1 MSHGKLYRSFIILQE
16 DERGHSV
23 SSDKPLSGYAKIEAK
38 NDKCKITFYAQN
50 LKKDNTKL
58 CMILICSKKD
68 NKQLINLG
76 PVNITEQGKAE
87 TSFEYLANDIGGAGI
102 LFDKVSG
109 AALAKDLD
117 GKLTFVLGGFMN
129 GETPSDDWKSYKVI
143 SAKVKVD
150 EKVEVKVEEKV
161 EHHDEHHHKDDH
173 KDEHKKLDHDEEEK
187 VKVQIKEEIEQE
199 IEKKINREEQSKA
212 ESKDVGLEAE
222 DSVKAEEKSVQPSD
236 ESKQVA
242 DEVSTRVE
250 DKVEKTSSESDE
262 PVEAI
267 LENIDD
273 REEDEPKDDKFDQ
286 YERSIIDS
294 KANFED
300 SRQEPEEQY
309 EEPDFSIRGS
319 IGEFFENVVQDFE
332 EIKGFRDIKYCKWYK
347 VPVKDLDVMCNISNY
362 NKYTVVYYPM
372 INYYP
377 YIKKYG
383 HFMIGFKCD
392 DEGRVK
398 YLVYAVPGTKD
409 KLEQPYGGK
418 SGFVT
423 WMPDPKKER
432 EYGYWLM
439 FYDFKNSMIVVP
451 MK

>member
-50 LKKDNTKL
+50 LKKDNGKL

-76 PVNITEQGKAE
+76 PVNISEQGKAE
-87 TSFEYLANDIGGAGI
+87 TSCEYLANDVGGAGI

-109 AALAKDLD
+109 AALAKEMD
-117 GKLTFVLGGFMN
+117 GKLAFVLGGFMN
-129 GETPSDDWKSYKVI
+129 GESPSDDWKTYKLI
-143 SAKVKVD
+143 NAKIKT
-150 EKVEVKVEEKV
+150 EMKVEEKV
-161 EHHDEHHHKDDH
+161 EQKVEVKESSKDEHHHKD
-173 KDEHKKLDHDEEEK
+173 EHKKIEYEQDKK
-187 VKVQIKEEIEQE
+187 VKVKIKEEVEGMLQQPILEEIKEDPRKPEIVLQE
-199 IEKKINREEQSKA
+199 DKVVVEEVDKKLEVEE
-212 ESKDVGLEAE
+212 
-222 DSVKAEEKSVQPSD
+222 
-236 ESKQVA
+236 
-242 DEVSTRVE
+242 EVNRVE
-250 DKVEKTSSESDE
+250 DETNGSTLKDESVENYLDK
-262 PVEAI
+262 I
-267 LENIDD
+267 ND
-273 REEDEPKDDKFDQ
+273 REDQEDSTDHKFDE
-286 YERSIIDS
+286 YERSIVDVKESDEDIENS
-294 KANFED
+294 FE
-300 SRQEPEEQY
+300 
-309 EEPDFSIRGS
+309 IRGS
-319 IGEFFENVVQDFE
+319 IGEFFQGVVQDFE
-332 EIKGFRDIKYCKWYK
+332 EVGGFRDIKYCKWYK

-383 HFMIGFKCD
+383 YFMTGFKCD

-423 WMPDPKKER
+423 WMPYSKKGKD
-432 EYGYWLM
+432 YGYWLM

>member
-1 MSHGKLYRSFIILQE
+1 LSHGKLYRSFIILQE

-50 LKKDNTKL
+50 LKKDNGKL

-76 PVNITEQGKAE
+76 LVNISEQGKAE
-87 TSFEYLANDIGGAGI
+87 TSCEYLANDVGGSGI

-109 AALAKDLD
+109 AALAKEMD

-129 GETPSDDWKSYKVI
+129 GETPSDDWKAYKLTN
-143 SAKVKVD
+143 AKIKT
-150 EKVEVKVEEKV
+150 EMKVEEKV
-161 EHHDEHHHKDDH
+161 EVKESS
-173 KDEHKKLDHDEEEK
+173 KDEHKKLEYEQDKK
-187 VKVQIKEEIEQE
+187 VKVEIKE
-199 IEKKINREEQSKA
+199 
-212 ESKDVGLEAE
+212 
-222 DSVKAEEKSVQPSD
+222 
-236 ESKQVA
+236 
-242 DEVSTRVE
+242 
-250 DKVEKTSSESDE
+250 KVEKKREEELQQSVEEEVKDNPRKPEESPQEGKIVVEQADKNLGVDE
-262 PVEAI
+262 EINRAKVETPS
-267 LENIDD
+267 NIVEDESVEGYLDKIND
-273 REEDEPKDDKFDQ
+273 REEEDPKDHKFEE
-286 YERSIIDS
+286 YERSIVDVNERDEDLENS
-294 KANFED
+294 FE
-300 SRQEPEEQY
+300 
-309 EEPDFSIRGS
+309 IRGS
-319 IGEFFENVVQDFE
+319 IGEFFQGVVQDFE
-332 EIKGFRDIKYCKWYK
+332 EVGGFRDIKYCKWYK

-383 HFMIGFKCD
+383 YFMVGFKCD

-423 WMPDPKKER
+423 WMPYSKQGKD
-432 EYGYWLM
+432 YGYWLM

>member
-50 LKKDNTKL
+50 LKKDNGKL

-76 PVNITEQGKAE
+76 PVNISEQGKAE
-87 TSFEYLANDIGGAGI
+87 TSCEYLANDIGGAGI

-109 AALAKDLD
+109 AALAKELD

-129 GETPSDDWKSYKVI
+129 GELPSDDWKAYKLI
-143 SAKVKVD
+143 NAKVKTEVKAE
-150 EKVEVKVEEKV
+150 EKVEVKESSK
-161 EHHDEHHHKDDH
+161 DEHHH
-173 KDEHKKLDHDEEEK
+173 KDEHKKLEYEQDKK
-187 VKVQIKEEIEQE
+187 VKVEIKEEVEEKREEVLQQPIVEEIKENPRKPEEIPQE
-199 IEKKINREEQSKA
+199 DKVVIEKADKK
-212 ESKDVGLEAE
+212 LEAE
-222 DSVKAEEKSVQPSD
+222 EEIN
-236 ESKQVA
+236 
-242 DEVSTRVE
+242 RVE
-250 DKVEKTSSESDE
+250 VETPSNEVEDE
-262 PVEAI
+262 PVESYLDKI
-267 LENIDD
+267 ND
-273 REEDEPKDDKFDQ
+273 REDEEDPKDHKFDE
-286 YERSIIDS
+286 YERSIIEAKEKEKDIEIDVENS
-294 KANFED
+294 FE
-300 SRQEPEEQY
+300 
-309 EEPDFSIRGS
+309 IRGS
-319 IGEFFENVVQDFE
+319 IGEFFQGVVQDFE
-332 EIKGFRDIKYCKWYK
+332 EVGGFRDIKYCKWYK

-383 HFMIGFKCD
+383 YFMIGFKCD

-423 WMPDPKKER
+423 WMPYSKKGKD
-432 EYGYWLM
+432 YGYWLM